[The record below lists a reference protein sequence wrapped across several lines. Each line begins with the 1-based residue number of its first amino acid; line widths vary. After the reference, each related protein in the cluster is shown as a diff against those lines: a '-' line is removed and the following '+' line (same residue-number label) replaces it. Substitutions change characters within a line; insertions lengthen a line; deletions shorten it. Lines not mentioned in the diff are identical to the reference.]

1 MSTPARVVVLP
12 DAPGPLVIEEVQL
25 PDPGPHQV
33 VVKQFASGVCH
44 SQLHQMHGDR
54 AAPVVLGH
62 ESTGVVLKAGAA
74 VTHVA
79 EGDTV
84 MVTWVPRTPEV
95 ASRRAEAAT
104 LQLAGGKVAVSQNVF
119 TWADTTIA

>member
-1 MSTPARVVVLP
+1 MPTPARVVVLP
-12 DAPGPLVIEEVQL
+12 DAPGPLRIDEIDL

-54 AAPVVLGH
+54 TAPVLLGH
-62 ESTGVVLKAGAA
+62 ESTGVVLKSGSS

-79 EGDTV
+79 EGDRV
-84 MVTWVPRTPEV
+84 MVTWVPRNPDVT
-95 ASRRAEAAT
+95 SRRAEAAT
-104 LQLAGGKVAVSQNVF
+104 M
-119 TWADTTIA
+119 T